1 MLTVCIDQR
10 GGCVRSGCAGD
21 AGSIV
26 KHARR
31 GTRASLVD
39 PKGRV
44 LKLLGRRPPPL
55 AMPPAS
61 PRGAILAQDLENTVQ
76 TISITR
82 IDSYGSRRARNVAVS
97 LWKRH

>member
-10 GGCVRSGCAGD
+10 TVRVRSGCAGD
-21 AGSIV
+21 AGGIV
-26 KHARR
+26 KCPRR
-31 GTRASLVD
+31 GTRVSLID

-44 LKLLGRRPPPL
+44 HKGLGCRPAPL

-61 PRGAILAQDLENTVQ
+61 PRDTILAQPLVNAVQ

-82 IDSYGSRRARNVAVS
+82 TGS
-97 LWKRH
+97 

>member
-1 MLTVCIDQR
+1 MLMNCIDQR
-10 GGCVRSGCAGD
+10 GVRVRRGCAGD

-26 KHARR
+26 KRPQR

-44 LKLLGRRPPPL
+44 LKGLGRRPVPL

-61 PRGAILAQDLENTVQ
+61 PRDTLLTQTLENAVQ
-76 TISITR
+76 SISIAR
-82 IDSYGSRRARNVAVS
+82 IGSPTGPNAS
-97 LWKRH
+97 